1 MLSCRAFGKQVE
13 RALLVFLLEY
23 LAEKGEKNVIGIY
36 RPSPKN
42 SMTKDFYTNVG
53 FTLRE
58 DTGQKSLWEFDL
70 QLWHDVDTGDIAM
83 AALVAEVFKV
93 IYADS
98 PSAQVDGEFRKLHPS
113 LVEIVPTTIASDL
126 QMIDANRVQE
136 ITFTVKYRT
145 KLFSM

>member
-1 MLSCRAFGKQVE
+1 MGIQLSKHQVP
-13 RALLVFLLEY
+13 AIFLLDRINPIILEHHVV
-23 LAEKGEKNVIGIY
+23 KG
-36 RPSPKN
+36 
-42 SMTKDFYTNVG
+42 D
-53 FTLRE
+53 
-58 DTGQKSLWEFDL
+58 WEFDL